1 LNLFST
7 LAAVL
12 GLTAFLN
19 YVNERYLRLPQTIGL
34 MMLALGVTVLL
45 AVAGRLGV
53 LGDFSELKAFVSHL
67 SFSDTL
73 LKGVLCFMLFA
84 GSINVKAQ
92 PLGEEKW
99 VVLTLAIGATV
110 IAATLI
116 GLSTWVVF
124 ATFGI
129 GLGLLYA
136 FVFGALISPTDP
148 IAALA
153 ILGKVGLPPRL
164 AAIIDGESLFNDGV
178 GVVLF
183 SITLTVAL
191 GTSQP
196 TLVDAVVMFLREVL
210 GGVVLGLVAAALM
223 HHMLLRT
230 VDFGTQVLI
239 SLAIVA
245 MGYAIAEHIEVSG
258 PIATVI
264 LGLVVGNVT
273 LPRLEQQERVP
284 FATFWQAVDE
294 GLNSMLF
301 VVIGLHIAVVPFS
314 TDGGLAAA
322 CAIVICLV
330 SRWISVYF
338 PLTGLSKAGILEADT
353 VGLSNLLTWAG
364 LRGGLA
370 IAMALS
376 LPASPEKDLILQMTY
391 GVVAFSII
399 VQGLTVGRVFKADRL
414 ARLLPNA

>member
-1 LNLFST
+1 
-7 LAAVL
+7 
-12 GLTAFLN
+12 
-19 YVNERYLRLPQTIGL
+19 
-34 MMLALGVTVLL
+34 
-45 AVAGRLGV
+45 
-53 LGDFSELKAFVSHL
+53 
-67 SFSDTL
+67 
-73 LKGVLCFMLFA
+73 
-84 GSINVKAQ
+84 
-92 PLGEEKW
+92 
-99 VVLTLAIGATV
+99 
-110 IAATLI
+110 
-116 GLSTWVVF
+116 
-124 ATFGI
+124 
-129 GLGLLYA
+129 
-136 FVFGALISPTDP
+136 
-148 IAALA
+148 
-153 ILGKVGLPPRL
+153 
-164 AAIIDGESLFNDGV
+164 
-178 GVVLF
+178 
-183 SITLTVAL
+183 
-191 GTSQP
+191 
-196 TLVDAVVMFLREVL
+196 MFLREVL

-245 MGYAIAEHIEVSG
+245 VGYAIAEHIEVSG

-399 VQGLTVGRVFKADRL
+399 VQGLTVGRVFKAVCTENL
-414 ARLLPNA
+414 ISV